1 MSSNADISSFSS
13 LSLAMMIISGKLF
26 LISSHRLTWSL
37 LLIMIPDALDA
48 LRIVTSSFFVASAL
62 MGITTAPDL
71 TMLHHASIN

>member
-1 MSSNADISSFSS
+1 
-13 LSLAMMIISGKLF
+13 
-26 LISSHRLTWSL
+26 
-37 LLIMIPDALDA
+37 MIPDALDA